1 MERGTK
7 CGEEEGDT
15 QKMLAIGSK
24 KEQEGD
30 THKMLPITF
39 EELLSAA
46 KGLSVIRKS
55 W

>member
-15 QKMLAIGSK
+15 Q
-24 KEQEGD
+24 
-30 THKMLPITF
+30 KMLPITF

>member
-7 CGEEEGDT
+7 CGEEEGT
-15 QKMLAIGSK
+15 PTKMLAIGSK